1 MEKNPIPA
9 ILTKSEFA
17 DYLGLV
23 PSYITALVK
32 AGRIVLD
39 GEGRSARVKVA
50 ESLALIESTHG
61 GRFDVARRH
70 AAARRRAPND
80 ALASTTPRPP
90 KENAAKR
97 DSESPESEKL
107 VDAKTRKESAQA
119 DQEEMKAAQMAGN
132 LIARDDV
139 EAAMKFIGAAV
150 RAAMEV
156 FPDQNAPVLCAVTD
170 LNETHALLTEAC
182 RNVLLDVGAAVERQR
197 EQLQANGG

>member
-1 MEKNPIPA
+1 MEKNTIPA

-39 GEGRSARVKVA
+39 GEGRSARVKVV

-70 AAARRRAPND
+70 AAARRRAPNE
-80 ALASTTPRPP
+80 ALASATPAPP
-90 KENAAKR
+90 KENASKR
-97 DSESPESEKL
+97 DTERQESEKL

-132 LIARDDV
+132 LIAREDV

-197 EQLQANGG
+197 EQLSQAH

>member
-1 MEKNPIPA
+1 MEKNTIPA

-39 GEGRSARVKVA
+39 GEGRSARVKVV

-70 AAARRRAPND
+70 AAARRRAPNET
-80 ALASTTPRPP
+80 LASATPAPP
-90 KENAAKR
+90 KENAGKR

-139 EAAMKFIGAAV
+139 ESAMKFIGAAV

-197 EQLQANGG
+197 EQLSQAH